1 MAMEQRKLM
10 MIGGGAV
17 VALVVGW
24 MVLSNVAASKA
35 EAAINGALDQ
45 HGMRGQVSWQ
55 GVSASPLGGS
65 VHLDDVRVEEVPG
78 AGAVHIVRVD
88 IEDFVDEPRRKRAEL
103 RMRGVATSDGFSP
116 LGDVAFVQA
125 SGRSQLPPAT
135 IVMQWRM
142 DLDDDTL
149 TLALEVDQPEVM
161 KARIDLALER
171 VAALAR
177 LSDGGAAPSAFAMPG
192 AGGPRGRRGGPP
204 PGLGMAFQMLESMG
218 EVRLKQLEAALRDD
232 GYIKRSIALHKR
244 YAIPV
249 LPTEGKAATQ
259 RDARFKSDI
268 DAAQRD
274 CEKDL
279 PVTDVGDRKKA
290 CATLIEFISGEDDSI
305 RLTLSPERS
314 VSLSELMEQAM
325 QAPARLAP
333 LLRPEIGS

>member
-17 VALVVGW
+17 VAVVVGW
-24 MVLSNVAASKA
+24 MVLSNVAAGKA

-55 GVSASPLGGS
+55 AVSASPLGGS
-65 VHLDDVRVEEVPG
+65 VQLDDVRIERVMGE
-78 AGAVHIVRVD
+78 GAVHIARVEID
-88 IEDFVDEPRRKRAEL
+88 DFVDEPRHKRAGV
-103 RMRGVATSDGFSP
+103 RMSRVATTEGFSP
-116 LGDVAFVQA
+116 LGDIAFVQA

-135 IVMQWRM
+135 VVMQWRM

-149 TLALEVDQPEVM
+149 TLGLEVDQPEVM
-161 KARIDLALER
+161 KARLDLALER
-171 VAALAR
+171 VGALAR
-177 LSDGGAAPSAFAMPG
+177 LSEGGATPSAFAMPG
-192 AGGPRGRRGGPP
+192 AGGSRGRRGGPP

-249 LPTEGKAATQ
+249 SPSEGKAAAQ
-259 RDARFKSDI
+259 RDARFKADI
-268 DAAQRD
+268 HSAQRD
-274 CEKDL
+274 CEKEL
-279 PVTDVGDRKKA
+279 PVADAGDRKKA

-305 RLTLSPERS
+305 KLTLSPERS
-314 VSLSELMEQAM
+314 VSFSELMEQAM

-333 LLRPEIGS
+333 LLRPKIGS